1 METRPGWTQSLEK
14 KKNSA
19 ADALF
24 LSLFD
29 ASLRR
34 SARSRVFAK
43 VPELAEAKNKGGGP
57 PHPQPPPPPPLSL
70 PAEEDFAEVTCLV
83 LVAACESSCIP
94 LPRFISPDPDS
105 SGAAMGTMCVG
116 IWILLVALHIQ
127 GKISDHPPAHA
138 LAHTSSLQQ
147 GLILCLYVI
156 THFERCFFAASRQR
170 FARDAWMRLGLCV
183 LGARIYQTRESSQS
197 SNKNG
202 CRILIRL
209 HTHTHRGGKKLM
221 NFPLLR
227 AGGGIREACRA
238 PARLPSFFFFA
249 NISF

>member
-1 METRPGWTQSLEK
+1 MQPRGSHFGDPARLDSELRQ

-34 SARSRVFAK
+34 SAHSRVFAK

-57 PHPQPPPPPPLSL
+57 PPQPSPPLSL
-70 PAEEDFAEVTCLV
+70 PTEEDFAEVTCLV

-127 GKISDHPPAHA
+127 GKISDTPPRTYTLPHFSRVSSSAFMSSPTLKGVFFCCVETKIHA
-138 LAHTSSLQQ
+138 
-147 GLILCLYVI
+147 
-156 THFERCFFAASRQR
+156 
-170 FARDAWMRLGLCV
+170 
-183 LGARIYQTRESSQS
+183 
-197 SNKNG
+197 
-202 CRILIRL
+202 
-209 HTHTHRGGKKLM
+209 
-221 NFPLLR
+221 
-227 AGGGIREACRA
+227 
-238 PARLPSFFFFA
+238 
-249 NISF
+249 